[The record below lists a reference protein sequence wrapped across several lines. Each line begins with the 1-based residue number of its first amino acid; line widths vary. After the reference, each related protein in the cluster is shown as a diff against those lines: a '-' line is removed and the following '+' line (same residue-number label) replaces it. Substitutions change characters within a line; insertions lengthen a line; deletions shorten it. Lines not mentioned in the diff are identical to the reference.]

1 MRPSITQ
8 PKKFVLAKRK
18 KHKRLVATAQ
28 RINRI
33 RKTQLNSV
41 KSHACVAFVTFHSE
55 HALMLAQQQYVVRH
69 PICFDSIQSN
79 WSWFDNVT

>member
-55 HALMLAQQQYVVRH
+55 HALMLAQQQYVVRG
-69 PICFDSIQSN
+69 N
-79 WSWFDNVT
+79 MYYT